1 MIPLPEEPPEELLP
15 EEEEEVPP
23 EEELEDE
30 VETTS
35 PSLLESEP
43 PPLQAVRT
51 LMLENRSKG
60 IAVLGQDFMAFP
72 LYVIG

>member
-1 MIPLPEEPPEELLP
+1 MPLPEEPPEELLP
-15 EEEEEVPP
+15 EEEDVPP
-23 EEELEDE
+23 EEELEDG

-35 PSLLESEP
+35 PSLPESEP

-51 LMLENRSKG
+51 LMLENRTKG